1 MIAQAIQKLLDIAN
15 PEIIPAL
22 GRTYSSKPIHPVYE
36 PQPEIIRLSSLA
48 GLVDY
53 YNGEGESVLE
63 EASDTPDTLAAIG
76 PGFFHVENFNTV
88 SILSNLH
95 GSWKQRTCF
104 ATAKADLFE
113 PFTFNRFL
121 SHEEFMIGLQTRFI
135 QTDTTRQLLQLLGNI
150 KDSAVK
156 TTVDDGVSQKVQ
168 TNHGISLVEE
178 IRLPNPVALK
188 PFRTFIEIDQP
199 ESLFVLRLQGSAQ
212 GKMPS
217 CALYE
222 ADGGAWKV
230 EAMAGIKGYL
240 EGALPDG
247 VVVVA

>member
-15 PEIIPAL
+15 PQLITTC
-22 GRTYSSKPIHPVYE
+22 GKTYSSKPIHPVYE
-36 PQPEIIRLSSLA
+36 PKPDTINISSLT

-53 YNGEGESVLE
+53 YNGEGKSVLY
-63 EASDTPDTLAAIG
+63 EAGDIG
-76 PGFFHVENFNTV
+76 PGFFHVKNFNAV
-88 SILSNLH
+88 SLLSNLH
-95 GSWKQRTCF
+95 GSWKQRTCL
-104 ATAKADLFE
+104 ATANADLFE

-135 QTDTTRQLLQLLGNI
+135 QTDITRQLLQLLGNI

-156 TTVDDGVSQKVQ
+156 TMVDDGVSQKVQ
-168 TNHGISLVEE
+168 TNQGISLVEE
-178 IRLPNPVALK
+178 IKLPNPVALK
-188 PFRTFIEIDQP
+188 PFRTFVEVDQP
-199 ESLFVLRLQGSAQ
+199 ESLFVLRLQAGAQ

-230 EAMAGIKGYL
+230 EVMAGIMRWL
-240 EGALPDG
+240 EERLPDG

>member
-1 MIAQAIQKLLDIAN
+1 MIATAIQKLLDIAS
-15 PEIIPAL
+15 PQLIPAC
-22 GRTYSSKPIHPVYE
+22 GRTYSSKQIYPVYE
-36 PQPEIIRLSSLA
+36 PIPDAVTILSLT

-53 YNGEGESVLE
+53 YNAEGRIVLNGAGEEVGC
-63 EASDTPDTLAAIG
+63 
-76 PGFFHVENFNTV
+76 GFLHVESFKKV
-88 SILSNLH
+88 SLLSNLH
-95 GSWKQRTCF
+95 GAWNQRTRL
-104 ATAKADLFE
+104 ATATAGLFE
-113 PFTFNRFL
+113 PFIFDKFM

-150 KDSAVK
+150 KDTAVK
-156 TTVDDGVSQKVQ
+156 TMVDDGVSQKIQ
-168 TNHGISLVEE
+168 TNQGISLVEE

-199 ESLFVLRLQGSAQ
+199 ESLFVLRLQGNAQ